1 MHVQRIW
8 YVVMNSNR
16 ARILRGLPV
25 EHEVAEAEL
34 SLQSRH
40 HHLRDHLQDRPT
52 RSYSSASP
60 GRRSGVE
67 LGSDPVREDTMRFLR
82 DVQDFLTDERKS
94 QAFDT
99 LVVVAPSETLGL
111 WREVV
116 AEPLQSVIQAEVQKN
131 LVRQSAHELVETLRQ
146 LRNGD

>member
-8 YVVMNSNR
+8 YLVMNSNR
-16 ARILRGLPV
+16 ARILRGLPA
-25 EHEVAEAEL
+25 EHEVEDTEL

-40 HHLRDHLQDRPT
+40 HHMRDHLQDRPT

-67 LGSDPVREDTMRFLR
+67 PGSDPVQEDTLRFMR
-82 DVQDFLTDERKS
+82 DVRDFLSDEKKA
-94 QAFDT
+94 QAFDA
-99 LVVVAPSETLGL
+99 LVVVAPPETLGM
-111 WREVV
+111 WRDVV
-116 AEPLQSVIQAEVQKN
+116 VEPLQSAIRAEVARN
-131 LVRQSAHELVETLRQ
+131 LVRQPMHELIETLRQ